1 MLSCS
6 GHICLLLELD
16 IEESLLSS
24 HHVLILDTHDTTT
37 PDSAELLVIV
47 VLRFECLGE
56 TIEISQVFL
65 ADIGNCNAGGGLQVA
80 KLSEV
85 SFSADEAEGDTLLS
99 AESRKEDYHLDW
111 VDVMGDN
118 DEFGL
123 VLFDEGGNVVKAE
136 LEMVWLGGLAG
147 TSFGFFLQTFLLVL
161 LGLWAVFAEQFKEL
175 ACLVL
180 INGVTELSDGGRHLQ
195 SLHQNSLLPL
205 DSDVSWPFDETG
217 EVSLWLDV
225 TSESEVSD
233 SLLEE

>member
-1 MLSCS
+1 
-6 GHICLLLELD
+6 
-16 IEESLLSS
+16 
-24 HHVLILDTHDTTT
+24 
-37 PDSAELLVIV
+37 
-47 VLRFECLGE
+47 
-56 TIEISQVFL
+56 
-65 ADIGNCNAGGGLQVA
+65 VA
-80 KLSEV
+80 KFTEV
-85 SFSADEAEGDTLLS
+85 SFSTDEAEGDTLLS
-99 AESRKEDYHLDW
+99 AESRKEDDHLDW

-118 DEFGL
+118 DELSL
-123 VLFDEGGNVVKAE
+123 VLFDEGGNVVKTI
-136 LEMVWLGGLAG
+136 LEMDWLGGLAG
-147 TSFGFFLQTFLLVL
+147 LSFGFFLQAFLLVL

-217 EVSLWLDV
+217 EVSLWLNV

>member
-6 GHICLLLELD
+6 GHVCLLLELD
-16 IEESLLSS
+16 IEESLLGS
-24 HHVLILDTHDTTT
+24 HHVLVLDTHDTTT
-37 PDSAELLVIV
+37 PDSAELLVVV

-56 TIEISQVFL
+56 TIEISQVFF
-65 ADIGNCNAGGGLQVA
+65 ADIGDGDAGGSLQVA
-80 KLSEV
+80 KLTEV
-85 SFSADEAEGDTLLS
+85 GFSADEAEGDTLLS
-99 AESRKEDYHLDW
+99 AESRKEDDHLDW

-123 VLFDEGGNVVKAE
+123 VLFDEGGYVVKTK

-217 EVSLWLDV
+217 EVSLWLNV